1 MKSFARYISKNL
13 LFFVVF
19 IIALLF
25 IDLLVFGVLFYNTVF
40 EDYGETAPPRM
51 LEEVS
56 EALTQ
61 DGLPDNVLEKLEN
74 NHIWAMLLDENGN
87 RIWGVLTPEEIPAAY
102 SLHDVALFSKG

>member
-1 MKSFARYISKNL
+1 
-13 LFFVVF
+13 
-19 IIALLF
+19 
-25 IDLLVFGVLFYNTVF
+25 
-40 EDYGETAPPRM
+40 M

-102 SLHDVALFSKG
+102 SLQDVALFSKGYLHDYPVFAWNTENGLLVLGYPKNSYAKITANYYSK